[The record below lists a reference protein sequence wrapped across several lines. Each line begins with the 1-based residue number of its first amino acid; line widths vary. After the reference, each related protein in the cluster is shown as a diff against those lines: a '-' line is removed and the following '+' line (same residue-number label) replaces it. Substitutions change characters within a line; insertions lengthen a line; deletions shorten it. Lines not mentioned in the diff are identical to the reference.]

1 MAGFLTLA
9 MAAKLL
15 TALLLGGMVWFS
27 FVFAPLVFKK
37 LPKETA
43 GAFISQVFPVY
54 YWSSLVLTF
63 LAMVTAADWTDRIIL
78 TCVAGLFGV
87 AIFGFLPSMNG
98 LRDRANAGDEA
109 AGKAFARWH
118 GISMVV
124 NLIQM
129 IAVLAAFLRLVR

>member
-1 MAGFLTLA
+1 MADYLTLA

-15 TALLLGGMVWFS
+15 MALLLGGMVWFS

-43 GAFISQVFPVY
+43 GNFISQVFPVY

-63 LAMVTAADWTDRIIL
+63 LAMVTATDWTDRIIL
-78 TCVAGLFGV
+78 ACVAGLFGI

-98 LRDRANAGDEA
+98 LRDKANAGDEA
-109 AGKAFARWH
+109 ARTAFARWH
-118 GISMVV
+118 GISMAV
-124 NLIQM
+124 NLAQI
-129 IAVLAAFLRLVR
+129 IAVLVAFLRLVR